1 MTSDRW
7 RRIEQIYEAALQR
20 EPRERSV
27 FLESACRDDQ
37 ALRRDV
43 ERLLAA
49 NEKAGDF
56 LASPAWEVAPAGL
69 GSQTMTVDRDT
80 SLVGRQVGH
89 YSVLSLLGRGGMGE
103 VYRARDSKLN
113 REVALKVLPDLF
125 ALNPDRLARFKREA
139 HVLASL
145 NHPNIAAI
153 YGLEESGD
161 VKALVLELVEGQTL
175 ADRITRGRLPL
186 DEALPIARQMADAL
200 EAAHERGVIHRD
212 LKPAN
217 IKVRADGIVKVLDFG
232 LAKALEPPSSGIDP
246 SQSPTITSSVAT
258 REGIILGT
266 AAYMAPEQ
274 ARGKSADRHADLW
287 AFGCVLYEMLTGR
300 RAFPGEGVSETLAAV
315 IRGEPDWRA
324 LTDETPPPI
333 RRLLR
338 RCLAKDTK
346 GRLTDASTARIEID
360 EALNGPTDAVAV
372 ATTLQRRERF
382 LWASTVALVAAVA
395 VVAIAW
401 ALRPAPPPG
410 EMRFEITTPP
420 TTDPGSLAISPDGR
434 KIVFVATSQ
443 GRSMLWLHLLESGTA
458 APLAGTDDAV
468 APFWSPDSRSVG
480 FSTAT
485 DNQLKRIE
493 IVNGSLQALGTVA
506 FVTGGTWNREGT
518 ILFATRSEA
527 GPIFRISSEGGEAS
541 AVTRLE
547 GSELIHQFP
556 HFLPDGRHFLYHRP
570 NLDPPGVY
578 VGQLDGSET
587 QRLIDADA
595 AAVYDPSG
603 YLLFLRQRTLYAQ
616 AFDPDRLRLTGDA
629 VRVAERV
636 ADSSQ
641 RSGPSSGQAVSVS
654 ATRTLVYRRASTQE
668 AARPLVWFD
677 RSGNETGRVS
687 VAKPGFRPDMSRDGT
702 RVALMGAGIVP
713 LGPPE
718 IWQLRVDSGGPMRVT
733 SNGKINLDPV
743 WSPNGSQIV
752 FSSSTP
758 TSGFNLYRKSM
769 TSDGKEELLLATQDR
784 VALVASDWSIDG
796 FLLYGRFDPKG
807 GTDIWALP
815 PDGDRKPFPVVQ
827 TDFVDRFGQFSPD
840 GKWIAYES
848 DETGRFEVYGQSF
861 RGSGYKAPISPHGGA
876 QVRWRSDG
884 RELFYIALD
893 GQLMAVRIRFSPDGQ
908 TFETD
913 APTPLFRT
921 RVGGAVQGL
930 DRQQYVV
937 SRDGQRFLMSILQE
951 DPSPSPITVI
961 LNWRPK
967 P

>member
-20 EPRERSV
+20 APSERRV
-27 FLESACRDDQ
+27 FLDSACGDDQ

-49 NEKAGDF
+49 NEQAGDF
-56 LASPAWEVAPAGL
+56 LASPAWEVASGGL
-69 GSQTMTVDRDT
+69 VSQTMTGDRDT
-80 SLVGRQVGH
+80 SLAGRQVGH
-89 YSVLSLLGRGGMGE
+89 YTILSPLGRGGMGE

-153 YGLEESGD
+153 YGFEDGGD
-161 VKALVLELVEGQTL
+161 VKALVLELVEGPTL
-175 ADRITRGRLPL
+175 ADRIARGRVPL
-186 DEALPIARQMADAL
+186 EDALPIARQIAEAL
-200 EAAHERGVIHRD
+200 EAAHERGIVHRD

-217 IKVRADGIVKVLDFG
+217 VKVRADGVVKVLDFG
-232 LAKALEPPSSGIDP
+232 LARALEVESSAAAV
-246 SQSPTITSSVAT
+246 SQSPTVPGPVVTAD
-258 REGIILGT
+258 GIIVGT
-266 AAYMAPEQ
+266 PAYMAPEQ
-274 ARGKSADRHADLW
+274 ARGKPSDRRTDLW

-300 RAFPGEGVSETLAAV
+300 RAFAGDDTSETLAAV
-315 IRGEPDWRA
+315 LKDDPDWRA
-324 LTDETPPPI
+324 LTNETPASV
-333 RRLLR
+333 RRLLH
-338 RCLAKDTK
+338 RCLAKDPR
-346 GRLTDASTARIEID
+346 GRLSDASAARIEID
-360 EALNGPTDAVAV
+360 EALSAPTDAAAM
-372 ATTLQRRERF
+372 ATTLPRRERF
-382 LWASTVALVAAVA
+382 LWVSTVALVAALA
-395 VVAIAW
+395 TAAIVW
-401 ALRPAPPPG
+401 PLRPPPSPG

-458 APLAGTDDAV
+458 APLAGTDGAV

-493 IVNGSLQALGTVA
+493 IANGSLQPLGTVA
-506 FVTGGTWNREGT
+506 FVTGGTWNRDGT

-527 GPIFRISSEGGEAS
+527 GPIFRISSKGGEAS

-547 GSELIHQFP
+547 GAELIHQFP

-641 RSGPSSGQAVSVS
+641 RSGPSSGVAVSVS

-668 AARPLVWFD
+668 AAQPLVWFD

-687 VAKPGFRPDMSRDGT
+687 VANPGFRPDMSRDGS

-718 IWQLRVDSGGPMRVT
+718 IWQLRVDSGGPMRIT

-752 FSSSTP
+752 FSSGTP
-758 TSGFNLYRKSM
+758 AGGFNLYRKPM

-861 RGSGYKAPISPHGGA
+861 RGSGHKAPISPHGGA

-908 TFETD
+908 KFETD
-913 APTPLFRT
+913 PPTPLFRT

-930 DRQQYVV
+930 NRQQYVV